1 MKFCDYF
8 KMIIGM
14 KHEATNADFLRAI
27 TENFIREPYKNE
39 LYLDIDFNP
48 IEKYY
53 DNDETLKSICNGN
66 TNMNKACAAEL
77 YSLYDKEKLI
87 GFFSN
92 REYNFEPYK
101 ELIIANGFKIEIVDG
116 DEDILATMA
125 DLLAKIF
132 HDISEGKKESFPPLQ
147 KLNIKVLENDAFK
160 QAYIKENCI
169 FIEGQCIHLP
179 FTVNEIKDNEEL
191 PYVKELLKVYSE
203 KIGVKINSINELN
216 QYKDCLFHFNRQRRS
231 YFSAEAIKR
240 SVRDLFADGQDN
252 FKLIQDEMF
261 SAVEE
266 VYFNVD
272 TKDGYT
278 RLSNVLNMAL
288 KANLNSTI
296 LLNIRGLITAE
307 ERKGICHILVNDGV
321 IHSWVEVIYD

>member
-27 TENFIREPYKNE
+27 TENFIRDPYKNE

-101 ELIIANGFKIEIVDG
+101 DYHCKWI
-116 DEDILATMA
+116 
-125 DLLAKIF
+125 
-132 HDISEGKKESFPPLQ
+132 
-147 KLNIKVLENDAFK
+147 
-160 QAYIKENCI
+160 
-169 FIEGQCIHLP
+169 
-179 FTVNEIKDNEEL
+179 
-191 PYVKELLKVYSE
+191 
-203 KIGVKINSINELN
+203 
-216 QYKDCLFHFNRQRRS
+216 
-231 YFSAEAIKR
+231 
-240 SVRDLFADGQDN
+240 
-252 FKLIQDEMF
+252 
-261 SAVEE
+261 
-266 VYFNVD
+266 
-272 TKDGYT
+272 
-278 RLSNVLNMAL
+278 
-288 KANLNSTI
+288 
-296 LLNIRGLITAE
+296 
-307 ERKGICHILVNDGV
+307 
-321 IHSWVEVIYD
+321 